1 MKNTFN
7 RILSMVLT
15 IVTLFLVTVPAYAAE
30 DEEYLADLR
39 IVYADDYN
47 EACEILDDGEFADYK
62 IFNANLNANTGKIG
76 VWLAYK
82 TTTDIEEAITDIAV
96 MQMRGGY
103 NEGNYQA
110 MIKQSYQEYLDFGEN
125 YLVAIDYFNKAYD
138 AGNYLAKIAR
148 RQLNFYNVVTEGIDE
163 IPSFEGERIGDI
175 FASGID
181 ASELATMF
189 MEGNSYALNNIR
201 SLIAMGV
208 SYNEDGKTYLEK
220 VGDEAEKYNADN
232 TIYDS
237 EDYTELASMIA
248 VELSS
253 IKNMLKELE
262 ANEPDMNWDDDEIT
276 ELEMQYL
283 DVKLV
288 ATMFKE
294 VAYTA
299 DKTLYDFALAYT
311 YNENDYTA
319 LYPLVAALN
328 EGQVAMTKV
337 AHYYDVVRYS
347 MTLET
352 NDDIETQLA
361 EAEAEYGDYPFNV
374 YEGVDRT
381 IYRDT
386 FALTSAAYR
395 ADAFT
400 EEGLINNLFQGG
412 EDTTNMVFGGI
423 GAAGAAIF
431 AAGFIKHAYHRLP
444 AWRYAFT
451 YETYK
456 KEAFEKVAE
465 DGIFQNLGN
474 NFDYGSAYDATNHF
488 KRLFAEKGFSVPSNF
503 NSMTLQKQFDTLNK
517 IYTKN
522 QNLLIDTDFS
532 AFRQNLM
539 KQMRVRHEGFAKSN
553 AEIFGLKNA
562 MTKTAV
568 KFVYGAYI
576 VGGLMMLTSAI
587 KLGIDIYNYYH
598 PDYDDIP
605 TAMVDLIDTKDGDRY
620 IKYDVVLEAEY
631 NEDGGY
637 SAADLNAFS
646 ANRWNALYYTKSY
659 EAGKPLLA
667 GEFVISTNNNVPAE
681 KHAPVHRFGEVVSY
695 NLNKYNFNDDYCI
708 YLSVKQSENQK
719 AAVERVPEIIGSVF
733 STGYAILACGIG
745 IVAGVGGFLGAQ
757 EIVKATKKK
766 AKKDEVEEETPSV

>member
-148 RQLNFYNVVTEGIDE
+148 RQLNFYNVVTEGIDD
-163 IPSFEGERIGDI
+163 IPTFEGERIGDI

-181 ASELATMF
+181 AGELATMF

-201 SLIAMGV
+201 SLLAMGV
-208 SYNEDGKTYLEK
+208 SYNADGKTYLEK
-220 VGDEAEKYNADN
+220 VSDEAANYTADN
-232 TIYDS
+232 TIYEN
-237 EDYTELASMIA
+237 EDYNDVAKVLAPEIL
-248 VELSS
+248 VYKS
-253 IKNMLKELE
+253 IFKELE
-262 ANEPDMNWDDDEIT
+262 TFEPELNYEDE
-276 ELEMQYL
+276 ELTDLEIEYMEYMYIAKLMRGTTYL
-283 DVKLV
+283 N
-288 ATMFKE
+288 
-294 VAYTA
+294 
-299 DKTLYDFALAYT
+299 DKTLYQFCVEYELNTEDCSV
-311 YNENDYTA
+311 

-328 EGQVAMTKV
+328 EGQLAITKV
-337 AHYYDVVRYS
+337 NHFYDVVRYS
-347 MTLET
+347 STVTSSETLDE
-352 NDDIETQLA
+352 ELA
-361 EAEAEYGDYPFNV
+361 NAEEKYGDNPFNV
-374 YEGVDRT
+374 YTGVDRT

-400 EEGLINNLFQGG
+400 ESGLAAALWDAKDSTATIVNIMGIIGLGTMAATGVLHVVDKLVLKSAKEKLATIENKFFYDAGENYWSNVTNKFTTPETVLDDIVSEYKIANGNDLYATMTPQEKFDFVTKYIDENPKVLGTFDKQSYNNIADSLADDRLANTAYKTAKDKYNKAFDSYLNHTPVYYTMYVAGGLIAL
-412 EDTTNMVFGGI
+412 
-423 GAAGAAIF
+423 A
-431 AAGFIKHAYHRLP
+431 
-444 AWRYAFT
+444 
-451 YETYK
+451 
-456 KEAFEKVAE
+456 
-465 DGIFQNLGN
+465 
-474 NFDYGSAYDATNHF
+474 
-488 KRLFAEKGFSVPSNF
+488 
-503 NSMTLQKQFDTLNK
+503 
-517 IYTKN
+517 
-522 QNLLIDTDFS
+522 
-532 AFRQNLM
+532 
-539 KQMRVRHEGFAKSN
+539 
-553 AEIFGLKNA
+553 
-562 MTKTAV
+562 
-568 KFVYGAYI
+568 
-576 VGGLMMLTSAI
+576 SAI
-587 KLGIDIYNYYH
+587 RLGVGIYNYYH

-620 IKYDVVLEAEY
+620 IKYDVVYEAEL
-631 NEDGGY
+631 NEGGGY

-646 ANRWNALYYTKSY
+646 AARWNALYYTKSY

-695 NLNKYNFNDDYCI
+695 NLNKYNFNETHSI